1 MGYRKNKNTLFT
13 SIHLVIFFSVPIYT
27 MWTPNRVYSHKSC
40 LIKEITM
47 NSLSTLRSALQAFD
61 TNTFSPFAVGF
72 DKTFDRLWD
81 YAAHQSETNMGF
93 PHYNIVQHDD
103 YKYTIEMA
111 LAGYSKSDIDVE
123 LADGVLTIKSMKTVE
138 ESDNKVYRGI
148 ASRNFTRKFTLAD
161 DIVVKDGA
169 LKDGMLSIELERVVP
184 EEKKPRLIKIK

>member
-1 MGYRKNKNTLFT
+1 MGYRKNKKTLFT
-13 SIHLVIFFSVPIYT
+13 SIHLVIFFSVPISLK
-27 MWTPNRVYSHKSC
+27 WTPNRVYSHKSC

-81 YAAHQSETNMGF
+81 YAAHQSDTNVGF

-148 ASRNFTRKFTLAD
+148 ASRNFTRKFTIAD

-169 LKDGMLSIELERVVP
+169 LKDGMLSIELERVIP

>member
-1 MGYRKNKNTLFT
+1 
-13 SIHLVIFFSVPIYT
+13 
-27 MWTPNRVYSHKSC
+27 
-40 LIKEITM
+40 M

-81 YAAHQSETNMGF
+81 YAALQSDTNVGF

-123 LADGVLTIKSMKTVE
+123 LADGGLTIKPMKTAE
-138 ESDNKVYRGI
+138 ENDNKVYRGI
-148 ASRNFTRKFTLAD
+148 ASRNFTRKFTIAD
-161 DIVVKDGA
+161 DIIVKDGA

-184 EEKKPRLIKIK
+184 EEKKPRLVKIK